1 MKKQSPGGA
10 RRGKIEKTERQRY
23 FSRAVS
29 KALDAIELLS
39 RSSEPLPLNRVASH
53 LKLTKASALRI
64 LGTLQ
69 YRGVIERDANG
80 NYSAVGASRTGM
92 SPAELKRIQEA
103 AEQPMSELHLEFRE
117 TVSLAALFENHI
129 EVIAVFESPELIR
142 MGNTVGRILPP
153 HASSLGKA
161 IAAFQED
168 AVRDNLVR
176 SYGLQAFTENT
187 IIDER
192 ALRAEYE
199 SIRSQGYSLDREE
212 TVPGGCCFGAP
223 ITDGSGRV
231 VAAMSISLPK
241 PRLESRGGE
250 KIVLRSLRDS
260 AARVSAAL
268 KRA

>member
-1 MKKQSPGGA
+1 MKKQAPA
-10 RRGKIEKTERQRY
+10 PTHRGRQEKAGRQQY

-29 KALDAIELLS
+29 KALDALEFLG
-39 RSSEPLPLNRVASH
+39 RAAQPAPLHRIASH
-53 LKLTKASALRI
+53 LKLTKASTLRI
-64 LGTLQ
+64 LGTLE
-69 YRGVIERDANG
+69 YRGIIERDASG
-80 NYSAVGASRTGM
+80 NYSAVGAPRNAL
-92 SPAELKRIQEA
+92 SPSMLRALRDAADAPMTELQ
-103 AEQPMSELHLEFRE
+103 LEFRE

-129 EVIAVFESPELIR
+129 EVISVYESPEIIR

-153 HASSLGKA
+153 HASSMGKA

-168 AVRDNLVR
+168 AVRDNLIR

-199 SIRSQGYSLDREE
+199 GIRARGYSLDREE

-223 ITDGSGRV
+223 ISDATGRV
-231 VAAMSISLPK
+231 VAAMSVSLPK

-250 KIVLRSLRDS
+250 KVILRSLRDA

-268 KRA
+268 KHA